1 MNLRK
6 AFGISV
12 LLAAGVAGLS
22 VSQVGAQGKAEME
35 FVTTSLQ
42 PFADFFN
49 PLVTRYNAA
58 NPSQNLRCSRV

>member
-6 AFGISV
+6 AFGVSLV
-12 LLAAGVAGLS
+12 LAAGVAGLS
-22 VSQVGAQGKAEME
+22 QVGAQEKAQME

-49 PLVTRYNAA
+49 PLVAK
-58 NPSQNLRCSRV
+58 